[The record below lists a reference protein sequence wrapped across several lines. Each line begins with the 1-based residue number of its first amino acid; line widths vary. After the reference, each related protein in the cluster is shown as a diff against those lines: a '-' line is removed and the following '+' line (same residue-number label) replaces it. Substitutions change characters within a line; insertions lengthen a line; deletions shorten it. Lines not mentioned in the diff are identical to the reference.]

1 MNSRSS
7 NRAARIRTAAPRAH
21 PRGGTSPTAPTRSP
35 DPFPPGAHRSGDS
48 LGKFDVATMP
58 PEDVEVDVGNGVTLI
73 KSKVRARYE
82 RA

>member
-1 MNSRSS
+1 
-7 NRAARIRTAAPRAH
+7 
-21 PRGGTSPTAPTRSP
+21 
-35 DPFPPGAHRSGDS
+35 
-48 LGKFDVATMP
+48 VATMP